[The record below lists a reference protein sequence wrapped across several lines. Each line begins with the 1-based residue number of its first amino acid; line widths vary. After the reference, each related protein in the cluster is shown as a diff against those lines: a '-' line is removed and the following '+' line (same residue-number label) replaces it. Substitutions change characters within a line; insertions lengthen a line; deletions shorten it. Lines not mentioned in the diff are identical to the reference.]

1 LARFPWLWVVSPE
14 EETAEEILCDVAKA
28 KEGQIYFWDFARG
41 WNDSGVAKG
50 NPMQAL
56 ERITKA
62 LALEH
67 ATVFVMKDTGTLIA
81 PGTHGQIASNQL
93 AIVREI
99 KNLAWQIA
107 RDRRCLVILSDQLR
121 MPQELREET
130 TVVDISLPGI
140 EEISNSIDRLAGK
153 KIKLAEEEREQLV
166 KACQGLTRCRTS
178 RILAKCLA
186 RCGKIDGSALAA
198 IIEIVNSNG
207 V

>member
-1 LARFPWLWVVSPE
+1 MLLARFPWLWAVSPE

-62 LALEH
+62 PALEH
-67 ATVFVMKDTGTLIA
+67 ATVFVMKDIGTLIA
-81 PGTHGQIASNQL
+81 PGTNGQIASNQL

-99 KNLAWQIA
+99 KNLAWQIV

-130 TVVDISLPGI
+130 TVVDIYLLARHRGDIKLDRSSRRQEDKASGRRTRTASESLPGTDSLPDI
-140 EEISNSIDRLAGK
+140 PRPGEVLG
-153 KIKLAEEEREQLV
+153 
-166 KACQGLTRCRTS
+166 
-178 RILAKCLA
+178 
-186 RCGKIDGSALAA
+186 ALRK
-198 IIEIVNSNG
+198 N
-207 V
+207 